1 MPGRGG
7 QNLPYVRAFG
17 VCRPYGI
24 PALGQRDVS
33 VGTQINDHLG
43 LAGKT
48 MHMARWMIVGI
59 DDKKN
64 AIEAARA
71 HKGIITQA
79 RLGYN
84 PLSRGC

>member
-1 MPGRGG
+1 
-7 QNLPYVRAFG
+7 
-17 VCRPYGI
+17 
-24 PALGQRDVS
+24 
-33 VGTQINDHLG
+33 
-43 LAGKT
+43 

-71 HKGIITQA
+71 HKGKITQA